1 MADTP
6 KSTSILIGLIALGL
20 GYIAWTGDA
29 LSLFGVEGIRTRQAA
44 VAAKQDTLTGL
55 QAQIDSAKADLAH
68 ESVEDVQAR
77 TDAYRKSLDVLR
89 GLVPEQRE
97 VSNILDDIN
106 RRAKARGLDIS
117 NFVPAAP
124 TVGPVPFD
132 VYSYQF
138 GVIGRYNEVGAF
150 LTDVAS
156 LSRIM
161 VPTAV
166 SVVRADPAKAR
177 VFGDTVAMLEARFD
191 VRTYVK
197 ALAAAEDSTDGT

>member
-6 KSTSILIGLIALGL
+6 KSTSILLGLVALGL

-29 LSLFGVEGIRTRQAA
+29 INLMGLEGIKARQAA
-44 VAAKQDTLTGL
+44 VAAKQDTLATL
-55 QAQIDSAKADLAH
+55 QAQIDSAKSDLAR

-77 TDAYRKSLDVLR
+77 TEAYRKSLTVLR

-117 NFVPAAP
+117 SFVPAAP

-138 GVIGRYNEVGAF
+138 GVVGRYNQVGAF

-156 LSRIM
+156 LPRIM
-161 VPTAV
+161 VPTSV
-166 SVVRADPAKAR
+166 SVVRADAAKSR
-177 VFGDTVAMLEARFD
+177 VFGDTVAMLEARFN

-197 ALAAAEDSTDGT
+197 AIQAVEDSINGT